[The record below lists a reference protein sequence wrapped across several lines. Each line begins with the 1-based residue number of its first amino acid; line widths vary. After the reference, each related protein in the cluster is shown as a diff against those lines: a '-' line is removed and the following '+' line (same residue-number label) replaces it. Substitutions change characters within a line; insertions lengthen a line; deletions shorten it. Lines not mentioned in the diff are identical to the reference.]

1 MGWEVV
7 GPHYGHYRRFV
18 IFYLT
23 FNDAPSG
30 IFKSQVIDVAALLET
45 LSGETVKVVAF
56 VSARN
61 FKASSKWILENRP
74 DSWVVP
80 MVPGI
85 DNWEKNSGTLR
96 WMLRHDS
103 RPKIIARGPLACN
116 LALRTFEN
124 ARIMYDGRGAVAAE
138 EEEYNVFGNSKV
150 GKIIAEIEKH
160 AVRDSRSQIAVSHAL
175 VDYWTNRFAFV
186 SEHTTIIPCSLSDDF
201 LTMQDGQSVREK
213 WGFSDQD
220 VVLAFSG
227 SLSGWHSFDS
237 LQQRLHKAL
246 LSQPNLAVVFFS
258 KEHPAIEELQHQHPG
273 RVRREW
279 LKHEDVPAALSAC
292 DYGLLIRDKNMTN
305 KVSSPVKFAE
315 YLSCGL
321 PVIISE
327 EIGDFSNF
335 VRVNNCGHIL
345 DESNDFPALV
355 RLSAVQKE
363 DIRKIG
369 LLHFSK
375 ASENVRNAYR
385 NVLNELKFTRK

>member
-1 MGWEVV
+1 M
-7 GPHYGHYRRFV
+7 

-30 IFKSQVIDVAALLET
+30 IYKSQVIDVAALLET

-61 FKASSKWILENRP
+61 FKASSKWVLENRP

-85 DNWEKNSGTLR
+85 DNWEKNSSTLR

-116 LALRTFEN
+116 LAMRTFEN

-138 EEEYNVFGNSKV
+138 EEEYNVFGKSKV
-150 GKIIAEIEKH
+150 GKQIAEIERR
-160 AVRDSRSQIAVSHAL
+160 AVRESRSQIAVSQSL
-175 VDYWTNRFAFV
+175 VNYWVSRFSFIPQ
-186 SEHTTIIPCSLSDDF
+186 HTTIIPCSLSDDF
-201 LTMQDGQSVREK
+201 LQEHNGQAVRAS
-213 WGFSDQD
+213 WGFSDND
-220 VVLAFSG
+220 IVLAFSG

-237 LQQRLHKAL
+237 LQHRLHAAL
-246 LSQPNLAVVFFS
+246 VAQPNLAVVFFS
-258 KEHPAIEELQHQHPG
+258 KEHPAIAELQIQHPG

-279 LKHEDVPAALSAC
+279 LDHKSVPAALSAC
-292 DYGLLIRDKNMTN
+292 DYGLLIRDKNTTN

-321 PVIISE
+321 PVLISE
-327 EIGDFSNF
+327 EIGDFSDF
-335 VRVNNCGHIL
+335 VRTNRCGHIL
-345 DESNDFPALV
+345 DDSGDFPI
-355 RLSAVQKE
+355 LSRQNTKE
-363 DIRKIG
+363 KTAIRNIG
-369 LLHFSK
+369 LSHFSK
-375 ASENVRNAYR
+375 TSELVRNAYR
-385 NVLNELKFTRK
+385 NVLQELKFTRK